1 MEDIFSKRKTLRT
14 IKADTSDYFIPLFHT
29 LAVFLSTKETIIT
42 KRFLEHIMK
51 NLIAL
56 TLLLGGSTLLCA
68 QKPAKTPATYK
79 PVKSEMYRK
88 GWIDFN
94 KNGVKDVYEDPSAPL
109 EARIENLLQQM
120 TLDEKTCQM
129 VTLYGYKRVLKD
141 DLPTP
146 EWKEL
151 LWKDGIGAIDEHL
164 NGFQQWGLPPSDN
177 AYVWPASRH
186 AWALNEVQRF
196 FVEDTRLGIPVDFT
210 NEGIR
215 GVESYRAT
223 NFPTQLGLGHTW
235 NRELIRQVGLITGR
249 EARMLGYTNVYAPI
263 LDVGRDQ
270 RWGRYE
276 EVYGESPYLVAE
288 LGIEMVRGLQHNHQV
303 AATGKHFAA
312 YSNNK
317 GAREGMARVDPQ
329 MSPREVENIHIY
341 PFKRVIRE
349 AGMLGVMSSY
359 NDYDGIPVQGSYYW
373 LTTRLRGEMGF
384 RGYVVSDSDAVEYL
398 YTKHGTAKDMKEA
411 VRQSVEAGLNVRCTF
426 RSPDPFVL
434 PLRELVK
441 EGGLSEEVIND
452 RVRDILRVKFL
463 IGLFDAPYQTDLAGA
478 DREVEK
484 EENEAIAL
492 QASHESVVLLKNA
505 DELLPLDINSTKKIA
520 VCGPN
525 ANEEGYALIH
535 YGPLAVEVTTVLEGI
550 QEKTKSKAEV
560 LYTKGCDLVDAHWP
574 ESEIIDYPLTDD
586 EQAEI
591 DKAVE
596 NARQADVAVVVLGGG
611 QRTCGENKSRT
622 SLDLPGRQLQLLQAI
637 QATGKPVV
645 LILINGRPLSINWAD
660 KFVPAILEAWYP
672 GSKGGTAL
680 ADILFGDYNP
690 GGKLTVTFPKTVGQ
704 IPFNFPCKPSS
715 QIDGGKNPGP
725 TGNMSRI
732 NGALYP
738 FGYGLSY
745 TTFEYS
751 DLDITPRVITPN
763 ESATVRLKVTNTG
776 KRAGD
781 EVVQLY
787 IRDVLSSITTY
798 EKNLAGF
805 QRIHLEPGEAQELSF
820 TIDRKHLELL
830 DADMKWVVEPGDFVL
845 MAGASSEDIRLNG
858 TLTVEDYQTRAKAI
872 EAQKPAKRVSAS
884 TNPEDAENVLDEK
897 INTAWQGN
905 KGDYITFALKNGT
918 QVDKVTIAFTR
929 DNNLPAT
936 FEIQLSG
943 GGGQFLTVYS
953 GTVSEYG
960 KLISYPFKGT
970 TASDLR
976 IVLNDDR
983 VSIAEVKF

>member
-1 MEDIFSKRKTLRT
+1 
-14 IKADTSDYFIPLFHT
+14 
-29 LAVFLSTKETIIT
+29 
-42 KRFLEHIMK
+42 MK

-426 RSPDPFVL
+426 RSPDSFVL

-525 ANEEGYALIH
+525 ANEEGYALTH

-751 DLDITPRVITPN
+751 DLDIAPRVITPN

-905 KGDYITFALKNGT
+905 KGDYITFALKNGAK
-918 QVDKVTIAFTR
+918 VDKVAIAFTR

>member
-1 MEDIFSKRKTLRT
+1 
-14 IKADTSDYFIPLFHT
+14 
-29 LAVFLSTKETIIT
+29 
-42 KRFLEHIMK
+42 MK
-51 NLIAL
+51 KLIVA
-56 TLLLGGSTLLCA
+56 TLLLGSGTLLSA
-68 QKPAKTPATYK
+68 QKTAKIPAYYK
-79 PVKSEMYRK
+79 PAKSEMYHK

-94 KNGVKDVYEDPSAPL
+94 KNGIKDIYEDPAATL
-109 EARIENLLQQM
+109 DARIENLLQQM
-120 TLDEKTCQM
+120 TLEEKTCQM

-141 DLPTP
+141 ALPTP
-146 EWKEL
+146 EWKQM

-164 NGFQQWGLPPSDN
+164 NGFQQWGLSPSDN
-177 AYVWPASRH
+177 ENVWPASRH
-186 AWALNEVQRF
+186 AWALNEIQRF
-196 FVEDTRLGIPVDFT
+196 FVEDPRLGIPVDFT

-215 GVESYRAT
+215 GVESYKAT

-288 LGIEMVRGLQHNHQV
+288 LGTEMVRGLQHNHQV
-303 AATGKHFAA
+303 AATAKHFAA

-329 MSPREVENIHIY
+329 MPPREVENIHIY

-349 AGMLGVMSSY
+349 AGLLGVMSSY
-359 NDYDGIPVQGSYYW
+359 NDYDGIPIQGSYYW
-373 LTTRLRGEMGF
+373 LTTRLRKEMGF

-398 YTKHGTAKDMKEA
+398 YTKHNTAKDMKEA

-426 RSPDPFVL
+426 RSPDSFVL

-478 DREVEK
+478 DDEVEK
-484 EENEAIAL
+484 EANEAVAL
-492 QASHESVVLLKNA
+492 QASRESIVLLKNT
-505 DELLPLDINSTKKIA
+505 DNTLPLNIDKIKKIA

-525 ANEEGYALIH
+525 ADEEGYALTH

-550 QEKTKSKAEV
+550 REKAQGKAEV

-574 ESEIIDYPLTDD
+574 ESEIMEYPLTPD

-591 DKAVE
+591 DRAAA

-622 SLDLPGRQLQLLQAI
+622 SLELPGHQLKLLQAV
-637 QATGKPVV
+637 QATGKPVI
-645 LILINGRPLSINWAD
+645 LILINGRPLSVNWAD

-672 GSKGGTAL
+672 GSKGGTAV

-704 IPFNFPCKPSS
+704 IPFNFPYKPAS

-725 TGNMSRI
+725 NGNMSRI

-751 DLDITPRVITPN
+751 DLEITPKVITPN
-763 ESATVRLKVTNTG
+763 QKATVRLKVTNTG

-787 IRDVLSSITTY
+787 TRDILSSVTTY

-805 QRIHLEPGEAQELSF
+805 ERIHLKPGESKEIVF
-820 TIDRKHLELL
+820 TLDRKHLELL
-830 DADMKWVVEPGDFVL
+830 NADMKWTVEPGEFAI

-858 TLTVEDYQTRAKAI
+858 ILTVEDYQARLQAL
-872 EAQKPAKRVSAS
+872 ESQNPVSPVTAS
-884 TNPEDAENVLDEK
+884 TDMENAPNVLDK
-897 INTAWQGN
+897 QKNTVWQGN
-905 KGDYITFALKNGT
+905 KGDYITFALKNGSKINE
-918 QVDKVTIAFTR
+918 VAIAFKR
-929 DNNLPAT
+929 DNGLPAE

-953 GTVSEYG
+953 GTVSQYG
-960 KLISYPFKGT
+960 ELISYPFKGT

-976 IVLNDDR
+976 ILLNDDR
-983 VSIAEVKF
+983 VGIAEVVLKE

>member
-1 MEDIFSKRKTLRT
+1 MKLLITL
-14 IKADTSDYFIPLFHT
+14 SL
-29 LAVFLSTKETIIT
+29 LAF
-42 KRFLEHIMK
+42 
-51 NLIAL
+51 
-56 TLLLGGSTLLCA
+56 GGTFVSA
-68 QKPAKTPATYK
+68 QKIPSVYK
-79 PVKSEMYRK
+79 PVKKEIYHK

-94 KNGVKDVYEDPSAPL
+94 KNGVKDIYEDPSAPL
-109 EARIENLLQQM
+109 DSRIEDLLNQM
-120 TLDEKTCQM
+120 TMEEKTCQM

-146 EWKEL
+146 EWKTS

-177 AYVWPASRH
+177 PNVWPASRH

-196 FVEDTRLGIPVDFT
+196 FVEETRLGIPVDFT

-223 NFPTQLGLGHTW
+223 NFPTQLGIGHTW
-235 NRELIRQVGLITGR
+235 NRNLVRRIGEITGY

-288 LGIEMVRGLQHNHQV
+288 LGIEMVKGMQKDYQV
-303 AATGKHFAA
+303 AATAKHFVA

-329 MSPREVENIHIY
+329 MSPREVEMIHVY
-341 PFKRVIRE
+341 PFKRVIQE
-349 AGMLGVMSSY
+349 TGLLGVMSSY

-373 LTTRLRGEMGF
+373 LTERLRGEMGF

-426 RSPDPFVL
+426 RSPESFVE

-441 EGGLSEEVIND
+441 EGGISEETINS

-463 IGLFDAPYQTDLAGA
+463 IGLFDSPYQMQLAEA
-478 DREVEK
+478 DKVVENP
-484 EENEAIAL
+484 EHEAVAL
-492 QASHESVVLLKNA
+492 QASRESIVLLKN
-505 DELLPLDINSTKKIA
+505 DNKTLPLDIDKVKTIS

-525 ANEEGYALIH
+525 ADEEGYALTH
-535 YGPLAVEVTTVLEGI
+535 YGPLAVDVTTVLEGI
-550 QEKTKSKAEV
+550 KEKVAGKAEV
-560 LYTKGCDLVDAHWP
+560 LYTKGCDLVDANWP
-574 ESEIIDYPLTDD
+574 ESEIIDYPLTSD
-586 EQAEI
+586 EKKGI
-591 DKAVE
+591 DIAVE
-596 NARQADVAVVVLGGG
+596 NALKSDVAVVVLGGG

-622 SLDLPGRQLQLLQAI
+622 SLELPGRQLQLLQAV
-637 QATGKPVV
+637 QTTGKPVILV
-645 LILINGRPLSINWAD
+645 LINGRPLSVNWAD

-672 GSKGGTAL
+672 GSKGGIAI
-680 ADILFGDYNP
+680 ADVLFGDYNP

-704 IPFNFPCKPSS
+704 IPFNFPAKPAS
-715 QIDGGKNPGP
+715 QVDGGKNPGP
-725 TGNMSRI
+725 DGNMSRV

-751 DLDITPRVITPN
+751 DIQLSPKVITPN
-763 ESATVRLKVTNTG
+763 ETATVTLKVTNTG
-776 KRAGD
+776 DMAGD

-787 IRDVLSSITTY
+787 TRDVLSSVTTY
-798 EKNLAGF
+798 EKNLVGF
-805 QRIHLEPGEAQELSF
+805 ERVHLQPGETKEVKF
-820 TIDRKHLELL
+820 NIDRKHLELL
-830 DADMKWVVEPGDFVL
+830 DADMKWVVEPGEFVV
-845 MAGASSEDIRLNG
+845 MAGSSSEDIRQTTVLN
-858 TLTVEDYQTRAKAI
+858 VEDYHTRNARL
-872 EAQKPAKRVSAS
+872 EAEKPEKPVSAS
-884 TNPEDAENVLDEK
+884 TNPEDVMKVLDSD
-897 INTAWQGN
+897 NTTYWQGN
-905 KGDYITFALKNGT
+905 KGDYLTFALKGNPK
-918 QVDKVTIAFTR
+918 VDEVSITFVR
-929 DNNLPAT
+929 ENNLPST

-943 GGGQFLTVYS
+943 GGGQFLTVYN
-953 GTVSEYG
+953 GTVTEYG
-960 KLISYPFKGT
+960 KPITYTFKGT

-976 IVLNDDR
+976 ILLNDDR
-983 VSIAEVKF
+983 VGVAEVNIVKE

>member
-1 MEDIFSKRKTLRT
+1 
-14 IKADTSDYFIPLFHT
+14 
-29 LAVFLSTKETIIT
+29 
-42 KRFLEHIMK
+42 MK
-51 NLIAL
+51 KLIVA
-56 TLLLGGSTLLCA
+56 TLLLGSGTLLSA
-68 QKPAKTPATYK
+68 QKTTKVPAHYK

-94 KNGVKDVYEDPSAPL
+94 KNGVKDIYEDPAATL
-109 EARIENLLQQM
+109 DDRIENLLQQM
-120 TLDEKTCQM
+120 TLEEKTCQM

-146 EWKEL
+146 EWKQM

-177 AYVWPASRH
+177 ENVWPASRH

-215 GVESYRAT
+215 GVESYKAT

-303 AATGKHFAA
+303 AATAKHFAA

-317 GAREGMARVDPQ
+317 GAREGMSRVDPQ

-349 AGMLGVMSSY
+349 AGLLGIMSSY

-373 LTTRLRGEMGF
+373 LTTRLRQEMGF

-398 YTKHGTAKDMKEA
+398 YTKHNTAKDMKEA
-411 VRQSVEAGLNVRCTF
+411 VRQSVEAGLNIRCTF
-426 RSPDPFVL
+426 RSPDSFVL

-463 IGLFDAPYQTDLAGA
+463 IGLFDSPYQTDLTGA
-478 DREVEK
+478 DNEVEK
-484 EENEAIAL
+484 AANEAVAL
-492 QASHESVVLLKNA
+492 QASRESVVLLKNA
-505 DELLPLDINSTKKIA
+505 DNTLPLNIDKIKKIA

-525 ANEEGYALIH
+525 ADEEGYALTH

-550 QEKTKSKAEV
+550 REKAQGKAEV

-574 ESEIIDYPLTDD
+574 ESEIIEYPLTPD

-591 DKAVE
+591 DRAAA

-622 SLDLPGRQLQLLQAI
+622 SLDLPGRQLKLLQAI

-645 LILINGRPLSINWAD
+645 LVLINGRPLSVNWAD

-672 GSKGGTAL
+672 GSKGGTAV

-704 IPFNFPCKPSS
+704 IPFNFPCKPAS
-715 QIDGGKNPGP
+715 QIDGGKNPGAD
-725 TGNMSRI
+725 GNMSRI

-751 DLDITPRVITPN
+751 DLEISPKVITPDQK
-763 ESATVRLKVTNTG
+763 ATVRLKVTNTG

-787 IRDVLSSITTY
+787 TRDILSSITTY

-805 QRIHLEPGEAQELSF
+805 ERIRLKPGETKELTF
-820 TIDRKHLELL
+820 TLDRKHLELL
-830 DADMKWVVEPGDFVL
+830 NADMKWIVEPGEFAI

-858 TLTVEDYQTRAKAI
+858 ILTVEDYRSRLHAL
-872 EAQKPAKRVSAS
+872 ESQKPVSPVTAS
-884 TNPEDAENVLDEK
+884 TDMENAPNVLDGK
-897 INTAWQGN
+897 ISTVWQGN
-905 KGDYITFALKNGT
+905 KGDYITFALKNGAK
-918 QVDKVTIAFTR
+918 VDEVSIAFKR
-929 DNNLPAT
+929 DNKLPAE

-953 GTVSEYG
+953 GTVSQYEQ
-960 KLISYPFKGT
+960 LIPYSFKGT

-983 VSIAEVKF
+983 IGIAEVVLKE

>member
-1 MEDIFSKRKTLRT
+1 
-14 IKADTSDYFIPLFHT
+14 
-29 LAVFLSTKETIIT
+29 
-42 KRFLEHIMK
+42 MK
-51 NLIAL
+51 KLIVA
-56 TLLLGGSTLLCA
+56 TLLLSSGTLLSA
-68 QKPAKTPATYK
+68 QKTAKIPAYYK
-79 PVKSEMYRK
+79 PAKSEMYHK

-94 KNGVKDVYEDPSAPL
+94 KNGIKDIYEDPAATL
-109 EARIENLLQQM
+109 DARIENLLQQM
-120 TLDEKTCQM
+120 TLEEKTCQM

-141 DLPTP
+141 ALPTP
-146 EWKEL
+146 EWKQM

-177 AYVWPASRH
+177 ENVWPASRH
-186 AWALNEVQRF
+186 AWALNEIQRF

-215 GVESYRAT
+215 GVESYKAT

-303 AATGKHFAA
+303 AATAKHFAA

-329 MSPREVENIHIY
+329 MPPREVENIHIY

-349 AGMLGVMSSY
+349 AGLLGVMSSY
-359 NDYDGIPVQGSYYW
+359 NDYDGIPIQGSYYW
-373 LTTRLRGEMGF
+373 LTTRLRKEMGF

-398 YTKHGTAKDMKEA
+398 YTKHNTAKDMKEA

-426 RSPDPFVL
+426 RSPDSFVL

-478 DREVEK
+478 DDEVEK
-484 EENEAIAL
+484 EANEAVAL
-492 QASHESVVLLKNA
+492 QASRESIVLLKNT
-505 DELLPLDINSTKKIA
+505 DNTLPLNIDKIKKIA

-525 ANEEGYALIH
+525 ADEEGYALTH

-550 QEKTKSKAEV
+550 REKAQGKAEV
-560 LYTKGCDLVDAHWP
+560 LYTKGCNLVDAHWP
-574 ESEIIDYPLTDD
+574 ESEIMEYPLTPD

-591 DKAVE
+591 DRAVA

-622 SLDLPGRQLQLLQAI
+622 SLELPGHQLKLLQAV
-637 QATGKPVV
+637 QATGKPVI
-645 LILINGRPLSINWAD
+645 LILINGRPLSVNWAD

-672 GSKGGTAL
+672 GSKGGTAV

-704 IPFNFPCKPSS
+704 IPFNFPYKPAS

-725 TGNMSRI
+725 DGNMSRI

-751 DLDITPRVITPN
+751 DLEITPKVITPN
-763 ESATVRLKVTNTG
+763 QKATVRLKVTNTG

-787 IRDVLSSITTY
+787 TRDILSSVTTY

-805 QRIHLEPGEAQELSF
+805 ERIHLKPGESKEIVF
-820 TIDRKHLELL
+820 TLDRKHLELL
-830 DADMKWVVEPGDFVL
+830 NADMKWTVEPGEFAI

-858 TLTVEDYQTRAKAI
+858 ILTVEDYQARLQAL
-872 EAQKPAKRVSAS
+872 ESQNPVSPVTAS
-884 TNPEDAENVLDEK
+884 TDMENAPNVLDK
-897 INTAWQGN
+897 QKNTVWQGN
-905 KGDYITFALKNGT
+905 KGDYITFALKNGSKINE
-918 QVDKVTIAFTR
+918 VAIAFKR
-929 DNNLPAT
+929 DNGLPAE

-953 GTVSEYG
+953 GTVSQYG
-960 KLISYPFKGT
+960 ELISYPFKGT

-976 IVLNDDR
+976 ILLNDDR
-983 VSIAEVKF
+983 VGIAEVVLKE

>member
-1 MEDIFSKRKTLRT
+1 
-14 IKADTSDYFIPLFHT
+14 
-29 LAVFLSTKETIIT
+29 
-42 KRFLEHIMK
+42 MK

-426 RSPDPFVL
+426 RSPDSFVL

-525 ANEEGYALIH
+525 ANEEGYALTH

-872 EAQKPAKRVSAS
+872 EVQKPTKRVNAS

-897 INTAWQGN
+897 INTVWQGN
-905 KGDYITFALKNGT
+905 KGDYITFALKNGAK
-918 QVDKVTIAFTR
+918 VDKVAIAFTR

>member
-1 MEDIFSKRKTLRT
+1 MNKL
-14 IKADTSDYFIPLFHT
+14 FI
-29 LAVFLSTKETIIT
+29 A
-42 KRFLEHIMK
+42 
-51 NLIAL
+51 
-56 TLLLGGSTLLCA
+56 TLLLSGSTFLSG
-68 QKPAKTPATYK
+68 QTVPRIPETYK
-79 PVKSEMYRK
+79 PSKSEMYHK

-94 KNGVKDVYEDPSAPL
+94 KNGVKDVYEDPSAPV
-109 EARIENLLQQM
+109 EARIENLLGQM
-120 TLDEKTCQM
+120 TLEEKTCQM

-141 DLPTP
+141 DLPTA
-146 EWKEL
+146 EWKQS

-177 AYVWPASRH
+177 PYVWPASRH

-196 FVEDTRLGIPVDFT
+196 FVEETRLGIPTDFT

-215 GVESYRAT
+215 GIESFRAT

-235 NRELIRQVGLITGR
+235 NRKLIHQVGLITGR

-303 AATGKHFAA
+303 TSTGKHFVA

-329 MSPREVENIHIY
+329 MSPREVENVHVY
-341 PFKRVIRE
+341 PFRRVIQE
-349 AGMLGVMSSY
+349 AGMLGIMSSY
-359 NDYDGIPVQGSYYW
+359 NDYDGFPIQGSYYW

-426 RSPDPFVL
+426 RSPESFVY
-434 PLRELVK
+434 PLRKLVK
-441 EGGLSEEVIND
+441 EGGLSEELIND

-463 IGLFDAPYQTDLAGA
+463 VGLFDSPYQTDLAGA
-478 DREVEK
+478 DKEVEK
-484 EENEAIAL
+484 AENEAVAL
-492 QASHESVVLLKNA
+492 QASRESIVLLKNES
-505 DELLPLDINSTKKIA
+505 ELLPLDINQVKRIA

-525 ANEEGYALIH
+525 ADEEGYALTH
-535 YGPLAVEVTTVLEGI
+535 YGPLAVDVTTVLEGI
-550 QEKTKSKAEV
+550 QAKVKGRAEV
-560 LYTKGCDLVDAHWP
+560 VYTKGCELVDAHWP
-574 ESEIIDYPLTDD
+574 ESELIDYPLTAE

-591 DKAVE
+591 DRAVE
-596 NARQADVAVVVLGGG
+596 NARQSDVAVVVLGGG
-611 QRTCGENKSRT
+611 QRTCGENKSRS
-622 SLDLPGRQLQLLQAI
+622 SLDLPGRQLQLLQAV

-660 KFVPAILEAWYP
+660 EFVPAILEAWYP

-690 GGKLTVTFPKTVGQ
+690 GGKLTVTFPKSVGQ

-715 QIDGGKNPGP
+715 QVDGGQNMGLD
-725 TGNMSRI
+725 GNMTRV

-751 DLDITPRVITPN
+751 DLEISPKVITPN
-763 ESATVRLKVTNTG
+763 ERVQVSLKVTNTG

-787 IRDVLSSITTY
+787 TRDVISSVTTY

-805 QRIHLEPGEAQELSF
+805 ERIHLRPGETQTVTF
-820 TIDRKHLELL
+820 TLDRKHFELL
-830 DADMKWVVEPGDFVL
+830 NADMKWVVEPGEFSI
-845 MAGASSEDIRLNG
+845 MAGASSEDIRLSG
-858 TLTVEDYQTRAKAI
+858 MLQVEEYATRLQAI
-872 EAQKPAKRVSAS
+872 EAQKTQSPVTAS
-884 TNPEDAENVLDEK
+884 TNPESTSLVLDGK
-897 INTAWQGN
+897 ADTSWQGN
-905 KGDYITFALKNGT
+905 KGDYITLSLDNSPHVEK
-918 QVDKVTIAFTR
+918 VDITFTR
-929 DNNLPAT
+929 ENNLPAE

-960 KLISYPFKGT
+960 KAITYKFKGS

-976 IVLNDDR
+976 IVLKDDR
-983 VSIAEVKF
+983 VGVAEIKL

>member
-1 MEDIFSKRKTLRT
+1 MKLLITL
-14 IKADTSDYFIPLFHT
+14 SL
-29 LAVFLSTKETIIT
+29 LAF
-42 KRFLEHIMK
+42 
-51 NLIAL
+51 
-56 TLLLGGSTLLCA
+56 GGTFVSA
-68 QKPAKTPATYK
+68 QKIPSVYK
-79 PVKSEMYRK
+79 PVKKEIYHK

-109 EARIENLLQQM
+109 DSRIEDLLNQM
-120 TLDEKTCQM
+120 TMEEKTCQM

-146 EWKEL
+146 EWKTS

-177 AYVWPASRH
+177 PNVWPASRH

-196 FVEDTRLGIPVDFT
+196 FVEETRLGIPVDFT

-223 NFPTQLGLGHTW
+223 NFPTQLGIGHTW
-235 NRELIRQVGLITGR
+235 NRNLVRRIGEITGY

-288 LGIEMVRGLQHNHQV
+288 LGIEMVKGMQKDYQV
-303 AATGKHFAA
+303 AATAKHFVA

-329 MSPREVENIHIY
+329 MSPREVEMVHVY
-341 PFKRVIRE
+341 PFKRVIQE
-349 AGMLGVMSSY
+349 TGLLGVMSSY

-373 LTTRLRGEMGF
+373 LTERLRGEMGF

-426 RSPDPFVL
+426 RSPESFVE

-441 EGGLSEEVIND
+441 EGGISEETINN

-463 IGLFDAPYQTDLAGA
+463 IGLFDSPYQMQLAEA
-478 DREVEK
+478 DKVVENP
-484 EENEAIAL
+484 EHEAVAL
-492 QASHESVVLLKNA
+492 QASRESIVLLKN
-505 DELLPLDINSTKKIA
+505 DNKILPLDINKVKTIS

-525 ANEEGYALIH
+525 ADEEGYALTH
-535 YGPLAVEVTTVLEGI
+535 YGPLAVDVTTVLEGI
-550 QEKTKSKAEV
+550 KEKVAGKAEV
-560 LYTKGCDLVDAHWP
+560 LYTKGCDLVDANWP
-574 ESEIIDYPLTDD
+574 ESEIIDYPLTSD
-586 EQAEI
+586 EKKEI
-591 DKAVE
+591 DIAVE
-596 NARQADVAVVVLGGG
+596 NALKSDVAVVVLGGG

-622 SLDLPGRQLQLLQAI
+622 SLELPGRQLQLLQAV
-637 QATGKPVV
+637 QATGKPVILV
-645 LILINGRPLSINWAD
+645 LINGRPLSVNWAD

-672 GSKGGTAL
+672 GSKGGIAI
-680 ADILFGDYNP
+680 ADVLFGDYNP

-704 IPFNFPCKPSS
+704 IPFNFPAKPAS
-715 QIDGGKNPGP
+715 QVDGGKNPGP
-725 TGNMSRI
+725 DGNMSRV

-751 DLDITPRVITPN
+751 DIQLSPKVITPN
-763 ESATVRLKVTNTG
+763 ETATVTLKVTNTG
-776 KRAGD
+776 DMAGD

-787 IRDVLSSITTY
+787 TRDVLSSVTTY

-805 QRIHLEPGEAQELSF
+805 ERVHLQPGETKEVKF

-830 DADMKWVVEPGDFVL
+830 DADMKWVVEPGEFVV
-845 MAGASSEDIRLNG
+845 MAGASSEDIRQTAVLN
-858 TLTVEDYQTRAKAI
+858 VEDYHTRNARL
-872 EAQKPAKRVSAS
+872 EAEKPEKPVSAS
-884 TNPEDAENVLDEK
+884 TNQEDVMKVLDGD
-897 INTAWQGN
+897 NTTYWQGN
-905 KGDYITFALKNGT
+905 KGDYLTFALKGNPK
-918 QVDKVTIAFTR
+918 VDEVSITFVR
-929 DNNLPAT
+929 ENNLPST

-953 GTVSEYG
+953 GTVTEYG
-960 KLISYPFKGT
+960 KPITYTFKGT

-976 IVLNDDR
+976 ILLSDDR
-983 VSIAEVKF
+983 VGVAEVNIVRE

>member
-1 MEDIFSKRKTLRT
+1 
-14 IKADTSDYFIPLFHT
+14 
-29 LAVFLSTKETIIT
+29 
-42 KRFLEHIMK
+42 MK
-51 NLIAL
+51 KLIVA
-56 TLLLGGSTLLCA
+56 TLLLGSGTLLSA
-68 QKPAKTPATYK
+68 QKTAKIPAHYK
-79 PVKSEMYRK
+79 PAKSEMYHK
-88 GWIDFN
+88 GWIDIN
-94 KNGVKDVYEDPSAPL
+94 KNGIKDIYEDPAATL
-109 EARIENLLQQM
+109 DARIENLLQQM
-120 TLDEKTCQM
+120 TLEEKTCQM

-141 DLPTP
+141 ALPTP
-146 EWKEL
+146 EWKQM

-177 AYVWPASRH
+177 ENVWPASRH
-186 AWALNEVQRF
+186 AWALNEIQRF

-215 GVESYRAT
+215 GVESYKAT

-303 AATGKHFAA
+303 AATAKHFAA

-329 MSPREVENIHIY
+329 MPPREVENIHIY

-349 AGMLGVMSSY
+349 AGLLGVMSSY
-359 NDYDGIPVQGSYYW
+359 NDYDGIPIQGSYYW
-373 LTTRLRGEMGF
+373 LTTRLRKEMGF

-398 YTKHGTAKDMKEA
+398 YTKHNTAKDMKEA

-426 RSPDPFVL
+426 RSPDSFVL

-478 DREVEK
+478 DDEVEK
-484 EENEAIAL
+484 EANEAVAL
-492 QASHESVVLLKNA
+492 QASRESIVLLKNT
-505 DELLPLDINSTKKIA
+505 DNTLPLNIDKIKKIA

-525 ANEEGYALIH
+525 ADEEGYALTH

-550 QEKTKSKAEV
+550 REKAQGKAEV
-560 LYTKGCDLVDAHWP
+560 LYIKGCDLVDAHWP
-574 ESEIIDYPLTDD
+574 ESEIMEYPLTPD

-591 DKAVE
+591 DRAAA

-622 SLDLPGRQLQLLQAI
+622 SLELPGHQLKLLQAV
-637 QATGKPVV
+637 QATGKPVI
-645 LILINGRPLSINWAD
+645 LILINGRPLSVNWAD

-672 GSKGGTAL
+672 GSKGGTAV

-704 IPFNFPCKPSS
+704 IPFNFPYKPAS

-725 TGNMSRI
+725 DGNMSRI

-751 DLDITPRVITPN
+751 DLEITPKVITPN
-763 ESATVRLKVTNTG
+763 QKATVRLKVTNTG

-787 IRDVLSSITTY
+787 TRDILSSVTTY

-805 QRIHLEPGEAQELSF
+805 ERIHLKPGESKEIVF
-820 TIDRKHLELL
+820 TLDRKHLELL
-830 DADMKWVVEPGDFVL
+830 NADMKWTVEPGEFAIMV
-845 MAGASSEDIRLNG
+845 GASSEDIRLNG
-858 TLTVEDYQTRAKAI
+858 ILTVEDYQARLQAL
-872 EAQKPAKRVSAS
+872 ESQNPVSPVTAS
-884 TNPEDAENVLDEK
+884 TDMENAPNVLDK
-897 INTAWQGN
+897 QKNTVWQGN
-905 KGDYITFALKNGT
+905 KGDYITFALKNGSKINE
-918 QVDKVTIAFTR
+918 VAIAFKR
-929 DNNLPAT
+929 DNGLPAE

-953 GTVSEYG
+953 GTVSQYG
-960 KLISYPFKGT
+960 ELISYPFKGT

-976 IVLNDDR
+976 ILLNDDR
-983 VSIAEVKF
+983 VGIAEVVLKE

>member
-249 EARMLGYTNVYAPI
+249 EARMLGYTNIYAPI

-329 MSPREVENIHIY
+329 MSPREVENIHIS

-426 RSPDPFVL
+426 RSPDSFVL

-525 ANEEGYALIH
+525 ANEEGYALTH

-905 KGDYITFALKNGT
+905 KGDYITFALKNGAK
-918 QVDKVTIAFTR
+918 VDKVAIAFTR

>member
-1 MEDIFSKRKTLRT
+1 
-14 IKADTSDYFIPLFHT
+14 
-29 LAVFLSTKETIIT
+29 
-42 KRFLEHIMK
+42 MK

-426 RSPDPFVL
+426 RSPDSFVL

-525 ANEEGYALIH
+525 ANEEGYALTH

-820 TIDRKHLELL
+820 TIDHKHLELL
-830 DADMKWVVEPGDFVL
+830 DTDMKWVVEPGDFVL

-905 KGDYITFALKNGT
+905 KGDYITFALKNGAK
-918 QVDKVTIAFTR
+918 VDKVAIAFTR

>member
-1 MEDIFSKRKTLRT
+1 
-14 IKADTSDYFIPLFHT
+14 
-29 LAVFLSTKETIIT
+29 
-42 KRFLEHIMK
+42 MK
-51 NLIAL
+51 KLIVA
-56 TLLLGGSTLLCA
+56 TLLLGSGTLLSA
-68 QKPAKTPATYK
+68 QKTAKIPAYYK
-79 PVKSEMYRK
+79 PAKSEMYHK

-94 KNGVKDVYEDPSAPL
+94 KNGIKDIYEDPAATL
-109 EARIENLLQQM
+109 DARIENLLQQM
-120 TLDEKTCQM
+120 TLEEKTCQM

-141 DLPTP
+141 ALPTP
-146 EWKEL
+146 EWKQM

-177 AYVWPASRH
+177 ENVWPASRH
-186 AWALNEVQRF
+186 AWALNEIQRF

-215 GVESYRAT
+215 GVESYKAT

-303 AATGKHFAA
+303 AATAKHFAA

-329 MSPREVENIHIY
+329 MPPREVENIHIY

-349 AGMLGVMSSY
+349 AGLLGVMSSY
-359 NDYDGIPVQGSYYW
+359 NDYDGIPIQGSYYW
-373 LTTRLRGEMGF
+373 LTTRLRKEMGF

-398 YTKHGTAKDMKEA
+398 YTKHNTAKDMKEA

-426 RSPDPFVL
+426 RSPDSFVL

-478 DREVEK
+478 DDEV
-484 EENEAIAL
+484 ENEANEAVAL
-492 QASHESVVLLKNA
+492 QASRESIVLLKNT
-505 DELLPLDINSTKKIA
+505 DNTLPLNIDKIKKIA

-525 ANEEGYALIH
+525 ADEEGYALTH

-550 QEKTKSKAEV
+550 REKAQGKAEV

-574 ESEIIDYPLTDD
+574 ESEIMEYPLTPD

-591 DKAVE
+591 DRAAA

-622 SLDLPGRQLQLLQAI
+622 SLELPGHQLKLLQAV
-637 QATGKPVV
+637 QATGKPVI
-645 LILINGRPLSINWAD
+645 LILINGRPLSVNWAD

-672 GSKGGTAL
+672 GSKGGTAV

-704 IPFNFPCKPSS
+704 IPFNFPYKPAS

-725 TGNMSRI
+725 DGNMSRI

-751 DLDITPRVITPN
+751 DLEITPKVITPN
-763 ESATVRLKVTNTG
+763 QKATVRLKVTNTG

-787 IRDVLSSITTY
+787 TRDILSSVTTY

-805 QRIHLEPGEAQELSF
+805 ERIHLKPGESKEIVF
-820 TIDRKHLELL
+820 TLDRKHLELL
-830 DADMKWVVEPGDFVL
+830 NADMKWTVEPGEFAI

-858 TLTVEDYQTRAKAI
+858 ILTVEDYQARLQALESQNPISPVT
-872 EAQKPAKRVSAS
+872 AS
-884 TNPEDAENVLDEK
+884 TDMENAPNVLDK
-897 INTAWQGN
+897 QKNTVWQGN
-905 KGDYITFALKNGT
+905 KGDYITFALKNGSKINE
-918 QVDKVTIAFTR
+918 VAIAFKR
-929 DNNLPAT
+929 DNGLPAE

-953 GTVSEYG
+953 GTVSQYG
-960 KLISYPFKGT
+960 ELISYPFKGT

-976 IVLNDDR
+976 ILLNDDR
-983 VSIAEVKF
+983 VGIAEVVLKE

>member
-1 MEDIFSKRKTLRT
+1 
-14 IKADTSDYFIPLFHT
+14 
-29 LAVFLSTKETIIT
+29 
-42 KRFLEHIMK
+42 MK
-51 NLIAL
+51 Q
-56 TLLLGGSTLLCA
+56 LLLTGLFLGSCAILPA
-68 QKPAKTPATYK
+68 QKTTKIPTVYK
-79 PVKSEMYRK
+79 PVRTEMYKK

-94 KNGVKDVYEDPSAPL
+94 KNGVKDIYEDPTAPID
-109 EARIENLLQQM
+109 ARIEDLLSRM
-120 TLDEKTCQM
+120 TLEEKTCQM

-146 EWKEL
+146 EWKSL

-177 AYVWPASRH
+177 EYVWPASKH

-196 FVEDTRLGIPVDFT
+196 FVEETRLGIPTDFT

-215 GVESYRAT
+215 GVESYKAT

-235 NRELIRQVGLITGR
+235 NRQLIHQVGMITGR

-288 LGIEMVRGLQHNHQV
+288 LGIKMVKGMQHNHQV
-303 AATGKHFAA
+303 AATGKHFIA

-329 MSPREVENIHIY
+329 MSPREVEMLHAY

-349 AGMLGVMSSY
+349 AGLLGVMSSY
-359 NDYDGIPVQGSYYW
+359 NDYDGFPIQSSYYW

-426 RSPDPFVL
+426 RSPDSYVL

-463 IGLFDAPYQTDLAGA
+463 VGLFDNPYQTDLKGA
-478 DREVEK
+478 DEEVEK
-484 EENEAIAL
+484 KENEEVAL
-492 QASHESVVLLKNA
+492 QASRESIVLLKN
-505 DELLPLDINSTKKIA
+505 DKNVLPLDASSIRKIA

-525 ANEEGYALIH
+525 ADERSYALTH
-535 YGPLAVEVTTVLEGI
+535 YGPLAVEVTSVLKGI
-550 QEKTKSKAEV
+550 QEKMKGKADV
-560 LYTKGCDLVDAHWP
+560 LYTKGCDLVDANWP
-574 ESEIIDYPLTDD
+574 ESELIDYPLTDE
-586 EQAEI
+586 EQKEI
-591 DKAVE
+591 DKAVSQ
-596 NARQADVAVVVLGGG
+596 AKQADVTVVVLGGG
-611 QRTCGENKSRT
+611 QRTCGENKSRS
-622 SLDLPGRQLQLLQAI
+622 SLDLPGRQLDLLKAVV
-637 QATGKPVV
+637 ATGKPVV
-645 LILINGRPLSINWAD
+645 LVLINGRPLSINWAD

-672 GSKGGTAL
+672 GSKGGIAV

-715 QIDGGKNPGP
+715 QIDGGKNPGAD
-725 TGNMSRI
+725 GNMSRA

-751 DLDITPRVITPN
+751 DLKISPAIITPN
-763 ESATVRLKVTNTG
+763 QKTYVSCKVTNTG

-787 IRDVLSSITTY
+787 VRDVLSSVTTY
-798 EKNLAGF
+798 EKNLTGF
-805 QRIHLEPGEAQELSF
+805 ERVHLKPGETKEITF
-820 TIDRKHLELL
+820 PVDRKALELL
-830 DADMKWVVEPGDFVL
+830 NADMHWVVEPGDFTL
-845 MAGASSEDIRLNG
+845 MVGASSTDIRLNG
-858 TLTVEDYQTRAKAI
+858 TLTVVERGQT
-872 EAQKPAKRVSAS
+872 PAADTSKDSSPVSAS
-884 TNPEDAENVLDEK
+884 TNAE
-897 INTAWQGN
+897 TADKVIDNNLTTSWEGN
-905 KGDYITFALKNGT
+905 KGDYITFALQNGAKIDG
-918 QVDKVTIAFTR
+918 VSIAFSRENGLET
-929 DNNLPAT
+929 D

-953 GTVSEYG
+953 GTVKEYN
-960 KLISYPFKGT
+960 KLLDFRFKGT

-976 IVLNDDR
+976 IVLGSDR
-983 VSIAEVKF
+983 VGIAEVKLPLLKK

>member
-1 MEDIFSKRKTLRT
+1 MRK
-14 IKADTSDYFIPLFHT
+14 
-29 LAVFLSTKETIIT
+29 
-42 KRFLEHIMK
+42 
-51 NLIAL
+51 LIVA
-56 TLLLGGSTLLCA
+56 TLLLSSGTLVSA
-68 QKPAKTPATYK
+68 QKRPETPATYK
-79 PVKSEMYRK
+79 PTKSEMYHK

-94 KNGVKDVYEDPSAPL
+94 KNGVKDVYEDPAAPL
-109 EARIENLLQQM
+109 DARIENLLQQM

-146 EWKEL
+146 EWKQM

-177 AYVWPASRH
+177 ENVWPASRH

-288 LGIEMVRGLQHNHQV
+288 LGITMVRGLQHNHQV

-341 PFKRVIRE
+341 PFRRVIRE
-349 AGMLGVMSSY
+349 AGLLGVMSSY
-359 NDYDGIPVQGSYYW
+359 NDYDGIPIQGSYYW

-426 RSPDPFVL
+426 RSPDSFVL

-441 EGGLSEEVIND
+441 EGGLSEEVIDD

-463 IGLFDAPYQTDLAGA
+463 VGLFDTPYQTDLAGA

-484 EENEAIAL
+484 EENETIAL
-492 QASHESVVLLKNA
+492 QASRESVVLLKNA
-505 DELLPLDINSTKKIA
+505 GGLLPLDINSIRKIA

-525 ANEEGYALIH
+525 ANEEGYALTH
-535 YGPLAVEVTTVLEGI
+535 YGPLAVDVTTVLEGI
-550 QEKTKSKAEV
+550 QEKTKGKAEV
-560 LYTKGCDLVDAHWP
+560 LYAKGCDLVDAHWP
-574 ESEIIDYPLTDD
+574 ESEIIDYPLTEE
-586 EQAEI
+586 EQSEI

-611 QRTCGENKSRT
+611 QRTCGENKSRS

-645 LILINGRPLSINWAD
+645 LILINGRPLSVNWAD
-660 KFVPAILEAWYP
+660 RFVPAILEAWYP

-725 TGNMSRI
+725 DGNMSRI

-745 TTFEYS
+745 TTFKYS
-751 DLDITPRVITPN
+751 DLDISPKVITPN

-787 IRDVLSSITTY
+787 IRDVVSSITTY

-805 QRIHLEPGEAQELSF
+805 ERVHLEPDETKELSF
-820 TIDRKHLELL
+820 TIDRKHLELP
-830 DADMKWVVEPGDFVL
+830 DADMKWIVEPGDFVL

-858 TLTVEDYQTRAKAI
+858 TLTVEDYQTRAKAV

-884 TNPEDAENVLDEK
+884 TNQKDAENVLDGK
-897 INTAWQGN
+897 INTVWQGN
-905 KGDYITFALKNGT
+905 KGDYITFALKNG
-918 QVDKVTIAFTR
+918 VKADKVAIAFTR

-953 GTVSEYG
+953 GTVGEYG

-983 VSIAEVKF
+983 VGVAEVKF

>member
-1 MEDIFSKRKTLRT
+1 
-14 IKADTSDYFIPLFHT
+14 
-29 LAVFLSTKETIIT
+29 
-42 KRFLEHIMK
+42 MK
-51 NLIAL
+51 K
-56 TLLLGGSTLLCA
+56 LLLISLFLGSCATLPA
-68 QKPAKTPATYK
+68 QKTSKIPTVYK
-79 PVKSEMYRK
+79 PVRTEMYKK

-94 KNGVKDVYEDPSAPL
+94 KNGIKDVYEDPSAPID
-109 EARIENLLQQM
+109 ARIEDLLSQM
-120 TLDEKTCQM
+120 TLEEKTCQM

-146 EWKEL
+146 EWKNQ

-177 AYVWPASRH
+177 EYVWPASKH

-196 FVEDTRLGIPVDFT
+196 FIEETRLGIPTDFT

-215 GVESYRAT
+215 GVESYKAT

-235 NRELIRQVGLITGR
+235 NRQLIRQIGLITGR

-288 LGIEMVRGLQHNHQV
+288 LGIEMVKGMQHNHQV
-303 AATGKHFAA
+303 AATGKHFIA

-329 MSPREVENIHIY
+329 MSPREVEMIHVY

-349 AGMLGVMSSY
+349 AGLLGVMSSY
-359 NDYDGIPVQGSYYW
+359 NDYDGFPIQSSYYW
-373 LTTRLRGEMGF
+373 LTTRLRGDMGF

-411 VRQSVEAGLNVRCTF
+411 VRQSVEAGLNIRCTF
-426 RSPDPFVL
+426 RSPDSYVL

-441 EGGLSEEVIND
+441 EGGLSEEIIND

-463 IGLFDAPYQTDLAGA
+463 VGLFDHPYQTDLKGA
-478 DREVEK
+478 DEEVEK
-484 EENEAIAL
+484 ASNEEIAL
-492 QASHESVVLLKNA
+492 QASRESIVLLKN
-505 DELLPLDINSTKKIA
+505 DKNVLPLNASTIKKIA

-525 ANEEGYALIH
+525 ADEHSYALTH
-535 YGPLAVEVTTVLEGI
+535 YGPLAVEVTSVLKGI
-550 QEKTKSKAEV
+550 QEKLGGKAEV
-560 LYTKGCDLVDAHWP
+560 LYTKGCELVDANWP
-574 ESEIIDYPLTDD
+574 ESELMEYPLSEN
-586 EQAEI
+586 EQEEI
-591 DKAVE
+591 EKAVSQTK
-596 NARQADVAVVVLGGG
+596 QADVAVVVLGGG
-611 QRTCGENKSRT
+611 QRTCGENKSRS
-622 SLDLPGRQLQLLQAI
+622 SLALPGRQLDLLKAVV
-637 QATGKPVV
+637 ATGKPVV
-645 LILINGRPLSINWAD
+645 LVLINGRPLSINWAD

-672 GSKGGTAL
+672 GSKGGKAV
-680 ADILFGDYNP
+680 ADVLFGDYNP

-715 QIDGGKNPGP
+715 QIDGGKNSGLN
-725 TGNMSRI
+725 GNMSRV

-738 FGYGLSY
+738 FGFGLSY

-751 DLDITPRVITPN
+751 DLKISPAIITPN
-763 ESATVRLKVTNTG
+763 QKTYVTCKVTNTG

-787 IRDVLSSITTY
+787 VRDVLSSVTTY

-805 QRIHLEPGEAQELSF
+805 ERVHLKPGETKEITF
-820 TIDRKHLELL
+820 PIDRKALELL
-830 DADMKWVVEPGDFVL
+830 NADMHWVVEPGEFTL
-845 MAGASSEDIRLNG
+845 MIGASSTDIRLNG
-858 TLTVEDYQTRAKAI
+858 TLTVSGYGDNVISKNTKDDSPI
-872 EAQKPAKRVSAS
+872 SAS
-884 TNPEDAENVLDEK
+884 TNQGTVNHVIDNDLSTFWE
-897 INTAWQGN
+897 GN
-905 KGDYITFALKNGT
+905 KGDYITFALENEAKINSISIT
-918 QVDKVTIAFTR
+918 FNRENKVST
-929 DNNLPAT
+929 D
-936 FEIQLSG
+936 FEIQLSS

-953 GTVSEYG
+953 GTIDTYSRP
-960 KLISYPFKGT
+960 LTFNFKET
-970 TASDLR
+970 IASDLR
-976 IVLNDDR
+976 IVLGSDR
-983 VSIAEVKF
+983 VGIAEVKLPQLRK

>member
-29 LAVFLSTKETIIT
+29 LAVFLSIKKTIIT

-94 KNGVKDVYEDPSAPL
+94 KNGVKDVYEAPSAPL

-426 RSPDPFVL
+426 RLPDSFVL

-478 DREVEK
+478 DHEVEK

-492 QASHESVVLLKNA
+492 QASRESIVLLKNA
-505 DELLPLDINSTKKIA
+505 GELLPLDINSIKKIA

-525 ANEEGYALIH
+525 ANEEGYALTH

-550 QEKTKSKAEV
+550 QEKTKGKAEV

-830 DADMKWVVEPGDFVL
+830 DTDMKWVVEPGDFVL

-905 KGDYITFALKNGT
+905 KGDYITFALKNGAK
-918 QVDKVTIAFTR
+918 VDKVAIAFTR

>member
-1 MEDIFSKRKTLRT
+1 
-14 IKADTSDYFIPLFHT
+14 
-29 LAVFLSTKETIIT
+29 
-42 KRFLEHIMK
+42 MK
-51 NLIAL
+51 KLIVA
-56 TLLLGGSTLLCA
+56 TLLLGSGTLLSA
-68 QKPAKTPATYK
+68 QKTTKVPAHYK

-94 KNGVKDVYEDPSAPL
+94 KNGVKDIYEDPAATL
-109 EARIENLLQQM
+109 DDRIENLLQQM
-120 TLDEKTCQM
+120 TLEEKTCQM

-146 EWKEL
+146 EWKQM

-177 AYVWPASRH
+177 ENVWPASRH

-215 GVESYRAT
+215 GVESYKAT

-303 AATGKHFAA
+303 AATAKHFAA

-317 GAREGMARVDPQ
+317 GAREGMSRVDPQ

-349 AGMLGVMSSY
+349 AGLLGIMSSY
-359 NDYDGIPVQGSYYW
+359 NDYDGIPVQSSYYW
-373 LTTRLRGEMGF
+373 LTTRLRQKMGF

-398 YTKHGTAKDMKEA
+398 YTKHNTAKDMKEA

-426 RSPDPFVL
+426 RSPDSFVL

-463 IGLFDAPYQTDLAGA
+463 IGLFDSPYQTDLAGA
-478 DREVEK
+478 DNEVEK
-484 EENEAIAL
+484 AANDTVAL
-492 QASHESVVLLKNA
+492 QASRESVVLLKNA
-505 DELLPLDINSTKKIA
+505 DNTLPLNIDKIKKIA

-525 ANEEGYALIH
+525 ADEEGYALTH

-550 QEKTKSKAEV
+550 REKAQGKAEV

-574 ESEIIDYPLTDD
+574 ESEIIEYPLTPD

-591 DKAVE
+591 DRAAA

-622 SLDLPGRQLQLLQAI
+622 SLELPGRQLKLLQAV

-645 LILINGRPLSINWAD
+645 LVLINGRPLSVNWAD

-672 GSKGGTAL
+672 GSKGGTAV

-704 IPFNFPCKPSS
+704 IPFNFPCKPAS
-715 QIDGGKNPGP
+715 QIDGGKNPGAD
-725 TGNMSRI
+725 GNMSRI

-751 DLDITPRVITPN
+751 DLEISPKVITPDQK
-763 ESATVRLKVTNTG
+763 ATVRLKVTNTG

-787 IRDVLSSITTY
+787 TRDILSSITTY

-805 QRIHLEPGEAQELSF
+805 ERIRLKPGETKEVTF
-820 TIDRKHLELL
+820 TLDRKHLELL
-830 DADMKWVVEPGDFVL
+830 NADMKWIVEPGEFAI

-858 TLTVEDYQTRAKAI
+858 ILTVEDYRSRLHAL
-872 EAQKPAKRVSAS
+872 ESQKPVSPVTAS
-884 TNPEDAENVLDEK
+884 TDMENAPNVLDGK
-897 INTAWQGN
+897 ISTVWQGN
-905 KGDYITFALKNGT
+905 KGDYITFALKNGAK
-918 QVDKVTIAFTR
+918 VDKVSIAFKR
-929 DNNLPAT
+929 DNKLPAE

-953 GTVSEYG
+953 GTVSQYEQ
-960 KLISYPFKGT
+960 LIPYSFKGT

-983 VSIAEVKF
+983 VGIAEVVLKE

>member
-1 MEDIFSKRKTLRT
+1 
-14 IKADTSDYFIPLFHT
+14 
-29 LAVFLSTKETIIT
+29 
-42 KRFLEHIMK
+42 MK
-51 NLIAL
+51 KLIVA
-56 TLLLGGSTLLCA
+56 TLLLGSGTLLSA
-68 QKPAKTPATYK
+68 QKTAKIPAYYK
-79 PVKSEMYRK
+79 PAKSEMYHK

-94 KNGVKDVYEDPSAPL
+94 KNGIKDIYEDPAATL
-109 EARIENLLQQM
+109 DARIENLLQQM
-120 TLDEKTCQM
+120 TLEEKTCQM

-141 DLPTP
+141 ALPTP
-146 EWKEL
+146 EWKQM

-164 NGFQQWGLPPSDN
+164 NGFQQWGLPPSN
-177 AYVWPASRH
+177 NENVWPASRH
-186 AWALNEVQRF
+186 AWALNEIQRF

-215 GVESYRAT
+215 GVESYKAT

-303 AATGKHFAA
+303 AATAKHFAA

-329 MSPREVENIHIY
+329 MPPREVENIHIY

-349 AGMLGVMSSY
+349 AGLLGVMSSY
-359 NDYDGIPVQGSYYW
+359 NDYDGIPIQGSYYW
-373 LTTRLRGEMGF
+373 LTTRLRKEMGF

-398 YTKHGTAKDMKEA
+398 YTKHNTAKDMKEA

-426 RSPDPFVL
+426 RSPDSFVL

-478 DREVEK
+478 DDEVEK
-484 EENEAIAL
+484 EANEAVAL
-492 QASHESVVLLKNA
+492 QASRESIVLLKNT
-505 DELLPLDINSTKKIA
+505 DNTLPLNIDKIKKIA

-525 ANEEGYALIH
+525 ADEEGYALTH

-550 QEKTKSKAEV
+550 REKAQGKAEV

-574 ESEIIDYPLTDD
+574 ESEIMESPLPPD

-591 DKAVE
+591 DRAAA

-622 SLDLPGRQLQLLQAI
+622 SLELPGHQLKLLQAV
-637 QATGKPVV
+637 QATGKPVI
-645 LILINGRPLSINWAD
+645 LILINGRPLSVNWAD

-672 GSKGGTAL
+672 GSKGGTAV

-704 IPFNFPCKPSS
+704 IPFNFPYKPAS

-725 TGNMSRI
+725 DGNMSRI

-751 DLDITPRVITPN
+751 DLEITPKVITPN
-763 ESATVRLKVTNTG
+763 QKATVRLKVTNTG

-787 IRDVLSSITTY
+787 TRDILSSVTTY

-805 QRIHLEPGEAQELSF
+805 ERIHLKPGESKEIVF
-820 TIDRKHLELL
+820 TLDRKHLELL
-830 DADMKWVVEPGDFVL
+830 NADMKWTVEPGEFAI

-858 TLTVEDYQTRAKAI
+858 ILTVEDYQARLQAL
-872 EAQKPAKRVSAS
+872 ESQNPVSPVTAS
-884 TNPEDAENVLDEK
+884 TDMENVLNVLDK
-897 INTAWQGN
+897 QKNTVWQGN
-905 KGDYITFALKNGT
+905 KGDYITFALKNGSKINE
-918 QVDKVTIAFTR
+918 VAIAFKR
-929 DNNLPAT
+929 DNGLPAE

-953 GTVSEYG
+953 GTVSQYG
-960 KLISYPFKGT
+960 ELISYPFKGT

-976 IVLNDDR
+976 ILLNDDR
-983 VSIAEVKF
+983 VGIAEVVLKE

>member
-1 MEDIFSKRKTLRT
+1 
-14 IKADTSDYFIPLFHT
+14 
-29 LAVFLSTKETIIT
+29 
-42 KRFLEHIMK
+42 MK
-51 NLIAL
+51 KLIVA
-56 TLLLGGSTLLCA
+56 TLLLGSGTLLSA
-68 QKPAKTPATYK
+68 QKTAKIPAYYK
-79 PVKSEMYRK
+79 PAKSEMYHK

-94 KNGVKDVYEDPSAPL
+94 KNGIKDIYEDPAATL
-109 EARIENLLQQM
+109 DARIENLLQQM
-120 TLDEKTCQM
+120 TLEEKTCQM

-141 DLPTP
+141 ALPTP
-146 EWKEL
+146 EWKQM

-164 NGFQQWGLPPSDN
+164 NGFQQWGLSPSDN
-177 AYVWPASRH
+177 ENVWPASRH
-186 AWALNEVQRF
+186 AWALNEIQRF

-215 GVESYRAT
+215 GVESYKAT

-288 LGIEMVRGLQHNHQV
+288 LGTEMVRGLQHNHQV
-303 AATGKHFAA
+303 AATAKHFAA

-329 MSPREVENIHIY
+329 MPPREVENIHIY

-349 AGMLGVMSSY
+349 AGLLGVMSSY
-359 NDYDGIPVQGSYYW
+359 NDYDGIPIQGSYYW
-373 LTTRLRGEMGF
+373 LTTRLRKEMGF

-398 YTKHGTAKDMKEA
+398 YTKHNTAKDMKEA

-426 RSPDPFVL
+426 RSPDSFVL

-478 DREVEK
+478 DDEVEK
-484 EENEAIAL
+484 EANEAVAL
-492 QASHESVVLLKNA
+492 QASRESIVLLKNT
-505 DELLPLDINSTKKIA
+505 DNTLPLNIDKIKKIA

-525 ANEEGYALIH
+525 ADEEGYALTH

-550 QEKTKSKAEV
+550 REKAQGKAEV

-574 ESEIIDYPLTDD
+574 ESEIMEYPLTPD

-591 DKAVE
+591 DRAAA

-622 SLDLPGRQLQLLQAI
+622 SLELPGHQLKLLQAV
-637 QATGKPVV
+637 QATGKPVI
-645 LILINGRPLSINWAD
+645 LILINGRPLSVNWAD

-672 GSKGGTAL
+672 GSKGGTAV

-704 IPFNFPCKPSS
+704 IPFNFPYKPAS

-725 TGNMSRI
+725 NGNMSRI

-751 DLDITPRVITPN
+751 DLEITPKVITPN
-763 ESATVRLKVTNTG
+763 QKATVRLKVTNTG

-787 IRDVLSSITTY
+787 TRDILSNVTTY

-805 QRIHLEPGEAQELSF
+805 ERIHLKPGESKEIVF
-820 TIDRKHLELL
+820 TLDRKHLELL
-830 DADMKWVVEPGDFVL
+830 NADMKWTVEPGEFAI

-858 TLTVEDYQTRAKAI
+858 ILTVEDYQARLQAL
-872 EAQKPAKRVSAS
+872 ESQNPVSPVTAS
-884 TNPEDAENVLDEK
+884 TDMENAPNVLDK
-897 INTAWQGN
+897 QKNTVWQGN
-905 KGDYITFALKNGT
+905 KGDYITFALKNGSKINE
-918 QVDKVTIAFTR
+918 VAIAFKR
-929 DNNLPAT
+929 DNGLPAE

-953 GTVSEYG
+953 GTVSQYG
-960 KLISYPFKGT
+960 ELISYPFKGT

-976 IVLNDDR
+976 ILLNDDR
-983 VSIAEVKF
+983 VGIAEVVLKE

>member
-1 MEDIFSKRKTLRT
+1 
-14 IKADTSDYFIPLFHT
+14 
-29 LAVFLSTKETIIT
+29 
-42 KRFLEHIMK
+42 MK

-426 RSPDPFVL
+426 RSPDSFVL

-525 ANEEGYALIH
+525 ANEEGYALTH

-672 GSKGGTAL
+672 GSKGGMAL

-763 ESATVRLKVTNTG
+763 ESATVHLKVTNTG

-905 KGDYITFALKNGT
+905 KGDYITFALKNGAK
-918 QVDKVTIAFTR
+918 VDKVAIAFTR

>member
-1 MEDIFSKRKTLRT
+1 
-14 IKADTSDYFIPLFHT
+14 
-29 LAVFLSTKETIIT
+29 
-42 KRFLEHIMK
+42 MK

-426 RSPDPFVL
+426 RSPDSFVL

-525 ANEEGYALIH
+525 ANEEGYALTH
-535 YGPLAVEVTTVLEGI
+535 YGPLAVEVTTVLESI

-905 KGDYITFALKNGT
+905 KGDYITFALKNGAK
-918 QVDKVTIAFTR
+918 VDKVAIAFTR

>member
-1 MEDIFSKRKTLRT
+1 
-14 IKADTSDYFIPLFHT
+14 
-29 LAVFLSTKETIIT
+29 
-42 KRFLEHIMK
+42 MK
-51 NLIAL
+51 KLIVA
-56 TLLLGGSTLLCA
+56 TLLLGSGTLLSA
-68 QKPAKTPATYK
+68 QKTAKIPAYYK
-79 PVKSEMYRK
+79 PAKSEMYHK

-94 KNGVKDVYEDPSAPL
+94 KNGIKDIYEDPAATL
-109 EARIENLLQQM
+109 DARIENLLQQM
-120 TLDEKTCQM
+120 TLEEKTCQM

-141 DLPTP
+141 ALPTP
-146 EWKEL
+146 EWKQM

-177 AYVWPASRH
+177 ENVWPASRH
-186 AWALNEVQRF
+186 AWALNEIQRF

-215 GVESYRAT
+215 GVESYKAT

-303 AATGKHFAA
+303 AATAKHFAA

-329 MSPREVENIHIY
+329 MPPREVENIHIY

-349 AGMLGVMSSY
+349 AGLLGVMSSY
-359 NDYDGIPVQGSYYW
+359 NDYDGIPIQGSYYW
-373 LTTRLRGEMGF
+373 LTTRLRKEMGF

-398 YTKHGTAKDMKEA
+398 YTKHNTAKDMKEA

-426 RSPDPFVL
+426 SSPDSFVL

-478 DREVEK
+478 DDEV
-484 EENEAIAL
+484 ENEANEAVAL
-492 QASHESVVLLKNA
+492 QASRESIVLLKNT
-505 DELLPLDINSTKKIA
+505 DNTLPLNIDKIKKIA

-525 ANEEGYALIH
+525 ADEEGYALTH

-550 QEKTKSKAEV
+550 REKARGKAEV
-560 LYTKGCDLVDAHWP
+560 LYTKGCNLVDAHWP
-574 ESEIIDYPLTDD
+574 ESEIMEYPLTPD

-591 DKAVE
+591 DRAAA

-622 SLDLPGRQLQLLQAI
+622 SLELPGHQLKLLQAV
-637 QATGKPVV
+637 QATGKPVI
-645 LILINGRPLSINWAD
+645 LILINGRPLSVNWAD

-672 GSKGGTAL
+672 GSKGGTAV

-704 IPFNFPCKPSS
+704 IPFNFPYKPAS

-725 TGNMSRI
+725 DGNMSRI

-751 DLDITPRVITPN
+751 DLEITPKVITP
-763 ESATVRLKVTNTG
+763 SQKATVRLKVTNTG

-787 IRDVLSSITTY
+787 TRDILSSVTTY

-805 QRIHLEPGEAQELSF
+805 ERIHLKPGESKEIVF
-820 TIDRKHLELL
+820 TLDRKHLELL
-830 DADMKWVVEPGDFVL
+830 NADMKWTVEPGEFAI

-858 TLTVEDYQTRAKAI
+858 ILTVEDYQARLQAL
-872 EAQKPAKRVSAS
+872 ESQNPVSPVTAS
-884 TNPEDAENVLDEK
+884 TDMENAPNVLDK
-897 INTAWQGN
+897 QKNTVWQGN
-905 KGDYITFALKNGT
+905 KGDYITFALKNGSKINE
-918 QVDKVTIAFTR
+918 VAIAFKR
-929 DNNLPAT
+929 DNGLPAE

-953 GTVSEYG
+953 GTVSQYG
-960 KLISYPFKGT
+960 ELISYPFKGT

-976 IVLNDDR
+976 ILLNDDR
-983 VSIAEVKF
+983 VGIAEVVLKE

>member
-1 MEDIFSKRKTLRT
+1 
-14 IKADTSDYFIPLFHT
+14 
-29 LAVFLSTKETIIT
+29 
-42 KRFLEHIMK
+42 MK
-51 NLIAL
+51 K
-56 TLLLGGSTLLCA
+56 LLLISLFLGSCATLPA
-68 QKPAKTPATYK
+68 QKTSKIPTVYK
-79 PVKSEMYRK
+79 PVRTEMYKK

-94 KNGVKDVYEDPSAPL
+94 KNDIKDVYEDPSAPID
-109 EARIENLLQQM
+109 ARIEDLLSQM
-120 TLDEKTCQM
+120 TLEEKTCQM

-146 EWKEL
+146 EWKNQ

-177 AYVWPASRH
+177 EYVWPASKH

-196 FVEDTRLGIPVDFT
+196 FIEETRLGIPTDFT

-215 GVESYRAT
+215 GVESYKAT

-235 NRELIRQVGLITGR
+235 NRQLLRQIGLITGQ

-288 LGIEMVRGLQHNHQV
+288 LGIEMVKGMQHNHQV
-303 AATGKHFAA
+303 AATGKHFIA

-329 MSPREVENIHIY
+329 MSPREVEMIHVY

-349 AGMLGVMSSY
+349 AGLLGVMSSY
-359 NDYDGIPVQGSYYW
+359 NDYDGFPIQSSYYW
-373 LTTRLRGEMGF
+373 LTTRLRGDMGF

-411 VRQSVEAGLNVRCTF
+411 VRQSVEAGLNIRCTF
-426 RSPDPFVL
+426 RSPDSYVL

-441 EGGLSEEVIND
+441 EGGLSEEIIND

-463 IGLFDAPYQTDLAGA
+463 VGLFDHPYQTDLKGA
-478 DREVEK
+478 DEEVEK
-484 EENEAIAL
+484 ASNEEIAL
-492 QASHESVVLLKNA
+492 QASRESIVLLKN
-505 DELLPLDINSTKKIA
+505 DKNVLPLNASTIKKIA

-525 ANEEGYALIH
+525 ADEHSYALTH
-535 YGPLAVEVTTVLEGI
+535 YGPLAVEVTSVLKGI
-550 QEKTKSKAEV
+550 QEKLGGKAEV
-560 LYTKGCDLVDAHWP
+560 LYTKGCELVDANWP
-574 ESEIIDYPLTDD
+574 ESELMEYPLSEN
-586 EQAEI
+586 EQEEI
-591 DKAVE
+591 EKAVSQTK
-596 NARQADVAVVVLGGG
+596 QADVAVVVLGGG
-611 QRTCGENKSRT
+611 QRTCGENKSRS
-622 SLDLPGRQLQLLQAI
+622 SLALPGRQLDLLKAVV
-637 QATGKPVV
+637 ATGKPVV
-645 LILINGRPLSINWAD
+645 LVLINGRPLSINWAD

-672 GSKGGTAL
+672 GSKGGKAV
-680 ADILFGDYNP
+680 ADVLFGDYNP

-715 QIDGGKNPGP
+715 QIDGGKNPGLN
-725 TGNMSRI
+725 GNMSRV

-738 FGYGLSY
+738 FGFGLSY

-751 DLDITPRVITPN
+751 DLKISPAIITPN
-763 ESATVRLKVTNTG
+763 QKTYVTCKVTNTG

-787 IRDVLSSITTY
+787 VRDVLSSVTTY

-805 QRIHLEPGEAQELSF
+805 ERVHLKPGETKEITF
-820 TIDRKHLELL
+820 PIDRKALELL
-830 DADMKWVVEPGDFVL
+830 NADMHWVVEPGEFTL
-845 MAGASSEDIRLNG
+845 MIGASSTDIRLNG
-858 TLTVEDYQTRAKAI
+858 TLTVSGYGDNVISKNTKDDSPI
-872 EAQKPAKRVSAS
+872 SAS
-884 TNPEDAENVLDEK
+884 TNQGTVNHVIDNDLSTFWE
-897 INTAWQGN
+897 GN
-905 KGDYITFALKNGT
+905 KGDYITFALENEAKINSISIT
-918 QVDKVTIAFTR
+918 FNRENKVST
-929 DNNLPAT
+929 D
-936 FEIQLSG
+936 FEIQLSS

-953 GTVSEYG
+953 GTIDTYSRP
-960 KLISYPFKGT
+960 LTFNFKET
-970 TASDLR
+970 IASDLR
-976 IVLNDDR
+976 IVLGSDR
-983 VSIAEVKF
+983 VGIAEVKLPQLRKN

>member
-1 MEDIFSKRKTLRT
+1 
-14 IKADTSDYFIPLFHT
+14 
-29 LAVFLSTKETIIT
+29 
-42 KRFLEHIMK
+42 MK
-51 NLIAL
+51 KLIVA
-56 TLLLGGSTLLCA
+56 TLLLGSGTLLSA
-68 QKPAKTPATYK
+68 QKTAKIPAYYK
-79 PVKSEMYRK
+79 PAKSEMYHK

-94 KNGVKDVYEDPSAPL
+94 KNGIKDIYEDPAATL
-109 EARIENLLQQM
+109 DARIENLLQQM
-120 TLDEKTCQM
+120 TLEERTCQM

-141 DLPTP
+141 ALPTP
-146 EWKEL
+146 EWKQM

-177 AYVWPASRH
+177 ENVWPASRH
-186 AWALNEVQRF
+186 AWALNEIQRF

-215 GVESYRAT
+215 GVESYKAT

-303 AATGKHFAA
+303 AATAKHFAA

-329 MSPREVENIHIY
+329 MPPREVENIHIY

-349 AGMLGVMSSY
+349 AGLLGVMSSY
-359 NDYDGIPVQGSYYW
+359 NDYDGIPIQGSYYW
-373 LTTRLRGEMGF
+373 LTTRLRKEMGF

-398 YTKHGTAKDMKEA
+398 YTKHNTAKDMKEA

-426 RSPDPFVL
+426 RSPDSFVL

-478 DREVEK
+478 DDEV
-484 EENEAIAL
+484 ENEANEAVAL
-492 QASHESVVLLKNA
+492 QASRESIVLLKNT
-505 DELLPLDINSTKKIA
+505 DNTLPLNIDKIKKIA

-525 ANEEGYALIH
+525 ADEEGYALTH
-535 YGPLAVEVTTVLEGI
+535 YGPLAVEVTTGLEGI
-550 QEKTKSKAEV
+550 REKAQGKAEV

-574 ESEIIDYPLTDD
+574 ESEIMEYPLTPD

-591 DKAVE
+591 DRAAA

-622 SLDLPGRQLQLLQAI
+622 SLELPGHQLKLLQAV
-637 QATGKPVV
+637 QATGKPVI
-645 LILINGRPLSINWAD
+645 LILINGRPLSVNWAD

-672 GSKGGTAL
+672 GSKGGTAV

-704 IPFNFPCKPSS
+704 IPFNFPYKPAS

-725 TGNMSRI
+725 DGNMSRI

-751 DLDITPRVITPN
+751 DLEITPKVITPN
-763 ESATVRLKVTNTG
+763 QKATVRLKVTNTG

-787 IRDVLSSITTY
+787 TRDILSSVTTY

-805 QRIHLEPGEAQELSF
+805 ERIHLKPGESKEIVF
-820 TIDRKHLELL
+820 TLDRKHLELL
-830 DADMKWVVEPGDFVL
+830 NADMKWTVEPGEFAI

-858 TLTVEDYQTRAKAI
+858 ILTVEDYQARLQAL
-872 EAQKPAKRVSAS
+872 ESQNPVSPVTAS
-884 TNPEDAENVLDEK
+884 TDMENAPNVLDK
-897 INTAWQGN
+897 QKNTVWQGN
-905 KGDYITFALKNGT
+905 KGDYITFALKNGSKINE
-918 QVDKVTIAFTR
+918 VAIAFKR
-929 DNNLPAT
+929 DNGLPAE

-953 GTVSEYG
+953 GTVSQYG
-960 KLISYPFKGT
+960 ELISYPFKGT

-976 IVLNDDR
+976 ILLNDDR
-983 VSIAEVKF
+983 VGIAEVVLKE

>member
-1 MEDIFSKRKTLRT
+1 
-14 IKADTSDYFIPLFHT
+14 
-29 LAVFLSTKETIIT
+29 
-42 KRFLEHIMK
+42 MK
-51 NLIAL
+51 KLIVA
-56 TLLLGGSTLLCA
+56 TLLLGSGTLLSA
-68 QKPAKTPATYK
+68 QKTTKVPAHYK

-94 KNGVKDVYEDPSAPL
+94 KNGVKDIYEDPAATL
-109 EARIENLLQQM
+109 DDRIENLLQQM
-120 TLDEKTCQM
+120 TLEEKTCQM

-146 EWKEL
+146 EWKQM

-177 AYVWPASRH
+177 ENVWPASRH

-215 GVESYRAT
+215 GVESYKAT

-303 AATGKHFAA
+303 AATAKHFAA

-317 GAREGMARVDPQ
+317 GAREGMSRVDPQ

-349 AGMLGVMSSY
+349 AGLLGIMSSY

-373 LTTRLRGEMGF
+373 LTTRLRQEMGF

-398 YTKHGTAKDMKEA
+398 YTKHNTAKDMKEA

-426 RSPDPFVL
+426 RSPDSFVL

-463 IGLFDAPYQTDLAGA
+463 IGLFDSPYQTDLAGA
-478 DREVEK
+478 DNEVEK
-484 EENEAIAL
+484 AANEAVAL
-492 QASHESVVLLKNA
+492 QASRESVVLLKNA
-505 DELLPLDINSTKKIA
+505 DNTLPLNIDKIKKIA

-525 ANEEGYALIH
+525 ADEEGYALTH

-550 QEKTKSKAEV
+550 REKVQGKAEV

-574 ESEIIDYPLTDD
+574 ESEIIEYPLTPD

-591 DKAVE
+591 DRAAA

-622 SLDLPGRQLQLLQAI
+622 SLELPGRQLKLLQAV

-645 LILINGRPLSINWAD
+645 LVLINGRPLSVNWAD

-672 GSKGGTAL
+672 GSKGGTAV

-704 IPFNFPCKPSS
+704 IPFNFSCKPAS
-715 QIDGGKNPGP
+715 QIDGGKNPGAD
-725 TGNMSRI
+725 GNMSRI

-751 DLDITPRVITPN
+751 DLEISPKVITPDQK
-763 ESATVRLKVTNTG
+763 ATVRLKVTNTG

-787 IRDVLSSITTY
+787 TRDILSSITTY

-805 QRIHLEPGEAQELSF
+805 ERIRLKPGETKEVTF
-820 TIDRKHLELL
+820 TLDRKHLELL
-830 DADMKWVVEPGDFVL
+830 NADMKWIVEPGEFAI

-858 TLTVEDYQTRAKAI
+858 ILTVEDYRSRLHAL
-872 EAQKPAKRVSAS
+872 ESQKPVSPVTAS
-884 TNPEDAENVLDEK
+884 TDMENAPNVLDGK
-897 INTAWQGN
+897 ISTVWQGN
-905 KGDYITFALKNGT
+905 KGDYITFALKNGAK
-918 QVDKVTIAFTR
+918 VDEVSIAFKR
-929 DNNLPAT
+929 DNKLPAE

-953 GTVSEYG
+953 GTVSQYEQ
-960 KLISYPFKGT
+960 LIPYSFKGT

-983 VSIAEVKF
+983 VGIAEVVLKE

>member
-1 MEDIFSKRKTLRT
+1 
-14 IKADTSDYFIPLFHT
+14 
-29 LAVFLSTKETIIT
+29 
-42 KRFLEHIMK
+42 MK

-426 RSPDPFVL
+426 RSPDSFVL

-525 ANEEGYALIH
+525 ANEEGYALTH

-830 DADMKWVVEPGDFVL
+830 DTDMKWVVEPGDFVL

-905 KGDYITFALKNGT
+905 KGDYITFALKNGAK
-918 QVDKVTIAFTR
+918 VDKVAIAFTR

>member
-1 MEDIFSKRKTLRT
+1 
-14 IKADTSDYFIPLFHT
+14 
-29 LAVFLSTKETIIT
+29 
-42 KRFLEHIMK
+42 MK
-51 NLIAL
+51 KLIVA
-56 TLLLGGSTLLCA
+56 TLLLGSGTL
-68 QKPAKTPATYK
+68 
-79 PVKSEMYRK
+79 SEMYHK

-94 KNGVKDVYEDPSAPL
+94 KNGIKDIYEDPAAIL
-109 EARIENLLQQM
+109 DARIENLLQQM
-120 TLDEKTCQM
+120 TLEEKTCQM

-141 DLPTP
+141 ALPTP
-146 EWKEL
+146 EWKQM

-177 AYVWPASRH
+177 ENVWPASRH
-186 AWALNEVQRF
+186 AWALNEIQRF

-215 GVESYRAT
+215 GVESYKAT

-303 AATGKHFAA
+303 AATAKHFAA

-329 MSPREVENIHIY
+329 MPPREVENIHIY

-349 AGMLGVMSSY
+349 AGLLGVMSSY
-359 NDYDGIPVQGSYYW
+359 NDYDGLPIQGSYYW
-373 LTTRLRGEMGF
+373 LTTRLRKEMGF

-398 YTKHGTAKDMKEA
+398 YTKHNTAKDMKEA

-426 RSPDPFVL
+426 RSPDSFVL

-478 DREVEK
+478 DDEVEK
-484 EENEAIAL
+484 EANEAVAL
-492 QASHESVVLLKNA
+492 QASRESIVLLKNT
-505 DELLPLDINSTKKIA
+505 DNTLPLNIDKIKKIA

-525 ANEEGYALIH
+525 ADEEGYALTH

-550 QEKTKSKAEV
+550 REKAQGKAEV
-560 LYTKGCDLVDAHWP
+560 LYIKGCDLVDAHWP
-574 ESEIIDYPLTDD
+574 ESEIMEYPLTPD

-591 DKAVE
+591 DRAAA

-622 SLDLPGRQLQLLQAI
+622 SLELPGHQLKLLQAV
-637 QATGKPVV
+637 QATGKPVI
-645 LILINGRPLSINWAD
+645 LILINGRPLSVNWAD

-672 GSKGGTAL
+672 GSKGGTAV

-704 IPFNFPCKPSS
+704 IPFNFPYKPAS

-725 TGNMSRI
+725 DGNMSRI

-751 DLDITPRVITPN
+751 DLEITPKVITPN
-763 ESATVRLKVTNTG
+763 QKAIVRLKVTNTG

-787 IRDVLSSITTY
+787 TRDILSSVTTY

-805 QRIHLEPGEAQELSF
+805 ERIHLKPGESKEIVF
-820 TIDRKHLELL
+820 TLDRKHLELL
-830 DADMKWVVEPGDFVL
+830 NADMKWTVEPGEFAI

-858 TLTVEDYQTRAKAI
+858 ILTVEDYQARLQAL
-872 EAQKPAKRVSAS
+872 ESQNPVSPVTAS
-884 TNPEDAENVLDEK
+884 TDMENVLNVLDK
-897 INTAWQGN
+897 QKNTVWQGN
-905 KGDYITFALKNGT
+905 KGDYITFALKNGSKINE
-918 QVDKVTIAFTR
+918 VAIAFKR
-929 DNNLPAT
+929 DNGLPAE

-953 GTVSEYG
+953 GTVSQYG
-960 KLISYPFKGT
+960 ELISYPFKGT

-976 IVLNDDR
+976 ILLNDDR
-983 VSIAEVKF
+983 VGIAEVVLKE

>member
-1 MEDIFSKRKTLRT
+1 
-14 IKADTSDYFIPLFHT
+14 
-29 LAVFLSTKETIIT
+29 
-42 KRFLEHIMK
+42 MK

-426 RSPDPFVL
+426 RSPDSFVL

-525 ANEEGYALIH
+525 ANEEGYALTH

-550 QEKTKSKAEV
+550 QEKTKGKAEV

-596 NARQADVAVVVLGGG
+596 NARQADVAIVVLGGG

-918 QVDKVTIAFTR
+918 QVDKVAIAFTR

-976 IVLNDDR
+976 IVLNDDC
-983 VSIAEVKF
+983 VGVAEVEF

>member
-1 MEDIFSKRKTLRT
+1 
-14 IKADTSDYFIPLFHT
+14 
-29 LAVFLSTKETIIT
+29 
-42 KRFLEHIMK
+42 MK

-426 RSPDPFVL
+426 RSPDSFVL

-525 ANEEGYALIH
+525 ANEEGYALTH

-738 FGYGLSY
+738 LGYGLSY

-943 GGGQFLTVYS
+943 GGGQFLTIYS

>member
-1 MEDIFSKRKTLRT
+1 
-14 IKADTSDYFIPLFHT
+14 
-29 LAVFLSTKETIIT
+29 
-42 KRFLEHIMK
+42 MK
-51 NLIAL
+51 KLIVA
-56 TLLLGGSTLLCA
+56 TLLLGSGTLLSA
-68 QKPAKTPATYK
+68 QKTAKIPAYYK
-79 PVKSEMYRK
+79 PAKSEMYHK

-94 KNGVKDVYEDPSAPL
+94 KNGIKDIYEDPAATL
-109 EARIENLLQQM
+109 DARIENLLQQM
-120 TLDEKTCQM
+120 TLEEKTCQM

-141 DLPTP
+141 ALPTP
-146 EWKEL
+146 EWKQM

-177 AYVWPASRH
+177 ENVWPASRH
-186 AWALNEVQRF
+186 AWALNEIQRF

-215 GVESYRAT
+215 GVESYKAT

-288 LGIEMVRGLQHNHQV
+288 LGIEMVRGLQHNHKV
-303 AATGKHFAA
+303 AATAKHFAA

-329 MSPREVENIHIY
+329 MPPREVENIHIY

-349 AGMLGVMSSY
+349 AGLLGVMSSY
-359 NDYDGIPVQGSYYW
+359 NDYDGIPIQGSYYW
-373 LTTRLRGEMGF
+373 LTTRLRKEMGF

-398 YTKHGTAKDMKEA
+398 YTKHNTAKDMKEA

-426 RSPDPFVL
+426 RSPDSFVL

-478 DREVEK
+478 DDEVEK
-484 EENEAIAL
+484 EANEAVAL
-492 QASHESVVLLKNA
+492 QASRESIVLLKNT
-505 DELLPLDINSTKKIA
+505 DNTLPLNIDKIKKIA

-525 ANEEGYALIH
+525 ADEEGYALTH

-550 QEKTKSKAEV
+550 REKAQGKAEV
-560 LYTKGCDLVDAHWP
+560 LYTKGCNLVDAHWP
-574 ESEIIDYPLTDD
+574 ESEIMEYPLTPD
-586 EQAEI
+586 EQTEI
-591 DKAVE
+591 DRAAA

-622 SLDLPGRQLQLLQAI
+622 SLELPGHQLKLLQAV
-637 QATGKPVV
+637 QATGKPVI
-645 LILINGRPLSINWAD
+645 LILINGRPLSVNWAD

-672 GSKGGTAL
+672 GSKGGTAV

-704 IPFNFPCKPSS
+704 IPFNFPYKPAS

-725 TGNMSRI
+725 DGNMSRI

-751 DLDITPRVITPN
+751 DLEITPKVITPN
-763 ESATVRLKVTNTG
+763 QKATVRLKVTNTG

-787 IRDVLSSITTY
+787 TRDILSSVTTY

-805 QRIHLEPGEAQELSF
+805 ERIHLKPGESKEIVF
-820 TIDRKHLELL
+820 TLDRKHLELL
-830 DADMKWVVEPGDFVL
+830 NADMKWTVEPGEFAI

-858 TLTVEDYQTRAKAI
+858 ILTVEDYQARLQAL
-872 EAQKPAKRVSAS
+872 ESQNPVSPVTAS
-884 TNPEDAENVLDEK
+884 TDMENAPNVLDK
-897 INTAWQGN
+897 QKNTVWQGN
-905 KGDYITFALKNGT
+905 KGDYITFALKNGSKINE
-918 QVDKVTIAFTR
+918 VAIAFKR
-929 DNNLPAT
+929 DNGLPAE

-953 GTVSEYG
+953 GTVSQYG
-960 KLISYPFKGT
+960 ELISYPFKGT

-976 IVLNDDR
+976 ILLNDDR
-983 VSIAEVKF
+983 VGIAEVVLKE

>member
-1 MEDIFSKRKTLRT
+1 
-14 IKADTSDYFIPLFHT
+14 
-29 LAVFLSTKETIIT
+29 
-42 KRFLEHIMK
+42 MK
-51 NLIAL
+51 KLIVA
-56 TLLLGGSTLLCA
+56 TLLLGSGTLLSA
-68 QKPAKTPATYK
+68 QKTAKIPAYYK
-79 PVKSEMYRK
+79 PAKSEMYHK

-94 KNGVKDVYEDPSAPL
+94 KNGIKDIYEDPAATL
-109 EARIENLLQQM
+109 DARIENLLQQM
-120 TLDEKTCQM
+120 TLEEKTCQM

-141 DLPTP
+141 ALPTP
-146 EWKEL
+146 EWKQM

-164 NGFQQWGLPPSDN
+164 NGFQQWGLSPSDN
-177 AYVWPASRH
+177 ENVWPASRH
-186 AWALNEVQRF
+186 AWALNEIQRF

-215 GVESYRAT
+215 GVESYKAT

-288 LGIEMVRGLQHNHQV
+288 LGTEMVRGLQHNHQV
-303 AATGKHFAA
+303 AATAKHFAA

-329 MSPREVENIHIY
+329 MPPREVENIHIY

-349 AGMLGVMSSY
+349 AGLLGVMSSY
-359 NDYDGIPVQGSYYW
+359 NDYDGIPIQGSYYW
-373 LTTRLRGEMGF
+373 LTTRLRKEMGF

-398 YTKHGTAKDMKEA
+398 YTKHNTAKDMKEA

-426 RSPDPFVL
+426 RSPDSFVL

-478 DREVEK
+478 DDEVEK
-484 EENEAIAL
+484 EANEAVAL
-492 QASHESVVLLKNA
+492 QASRESIVLLKNT
-505 DELLPLDINSTKKIA
+505 DNTLPLNIDKIKKIA

-525 ANEEGYALIH
+525 ADEEGYALTH

-550 QEKTKSKAEV
+550 REKAQGKAEV

-574 ESEIIDYPLTDD
+574 ESEIMEYPLTPD

-591 DKAVE
+591 DRAAA

-622 SLDLPGRQLQLLQAI
+622 SLELPGHQLKLLQAV
-637 QATGKPVV
+637 QATGKPVI
-645 LILINGRPLSINWAD
+645 LILINGRPLSVNWAD

-672 GSKGGTAL
+672 GSKGGTAV

-704 IPFNFPCKPSS
+704 IPFNFPYKPAS

-725 TGNMSRI
+725 NGNMSRI

-751 DLDITPRVITPN
+751 DLEITPKVITPN
-763 ESATVRLKVTNTG
+763 QKATVRLKVTNTG

-787 IRDVLSSITTY
+787 TRDILSSVTTY

-805 QRIHLEPGEAQELSF
+805 ERIHLKPGESKEIVF
-820 TIDRKHLELL
+820 TLDRKHLELL
-830 DADMKWVVEPGDFVL
+830 NADMKWTVEPGEFAI
-845 MAGASSEDIRLNG
+845 MAGASPEDIRLNG
-858 TLTVEDYQTRAKAI
+858 ILTVEDYQARLQAL
-872 EAQKPAKRVSAS
+872 ESQNPVSPVTAS
-884 TNPEDAENVLDEK
+884 TDMENAPNVLDK
-897 INTAWQGN
+897 QKNTVWQGN
-905 KGDYITFALKNGT
+905 KGDYITFALKNGSKINE
-918 QVDKVTIAFTR
+918 VAIAFKR
-929 DNNLPAT
+929 DNGLPAE

-953 GTVSEYG
+953 GTVSQYG
-960 KLISYPFKGT
+960 ELISYPFKGT

-976 IVLNDDR
+976 ILLNDDR
-983 VSIAEVKF
+983 VGIAEVVLKE

>member
-1 MEDIFSKRKTLRT
+1 
-14 IKADTSDYFIPLFHT
+14 
-29 LAVFLSTKETIIT
+29 
-42 KRFLEHIMK
+42 MK

-303 AATGKHFAA
+303 SATGKHFAA

-426 RSPDPFVL
+426 RSPDSFVL

-525 ANEEGYALIH
+525 ANEEGYALTH

-550 QEKTKSKAEV
+550 QEKTKGKAEV

-905 KGDYITFALKNGT
+905 KGDYITFALKNGAK
-918 QVDKVTIAFTR
+918 VDKVAIAFTR

>member
-94 KNGVKDVYEDPSAPL
+94 KNGVKDVYEAPSAPL

-426 RSPDPFVL
+426 RLPDSFVL

-478 DREVEK
+478 DHEVEK

-492 QASHESVVLLKNA
+492 QASRESIVLLKNA
-505 DELLPLDINSTKKIA
+505 GELLPLDINSIKKIA

-525 ANEEGYALIH
+525 ANEEGYALTH

-550 QEKTKSKAEV
+550 QEKTKGKAEV

-704 IPFNFPCKPSS
+704 IPFNFPWKPSS

-820 TIDRKHLELL
+820 TIDHKHLELL
-830 DADMKWVVEPGDFVL
+830 DTDMKWVVEPGDFVL

-884 TNPEDAENVLDEK
+884 TNLEDAENVLDEK

-905 KGDYITFALKNGT
+905 KGDYITFALKNGAK
-918 QVDKVTIAFTR
+918 VDKVAIAFTR

>member
-1 MEDIFSKRKTLRT
+1 
-14 IKADTSDYFIPLFHT
+14 
-29 LAVFLSTKETIIT
+29 
-42 KRFLEHIMK
+42 MK
-51 NLIAL
+51 KLIVA
-56 TLLLGGSTLLCA
+56 TLLLGSGTLLSA
-68 QKPAKTPATYK
+68 QKTAKIPAYYK
-79 PVKSEMYRK
+79 PAKSEMYHK

-94 KNGVKDVYEDPSAPL
+94 KNGIKDIYEDPAATL
-109 EARIENLLQQM
+109 DARIENLLQQM
-120 TLDEKTCQM
+120 TLEEKTCQM

-141 DLPTP
+141 ALPTP
-146 EWKEL
+146 EWKQM

-177 AYVWPASRH
+177 ENVWPASRH
-186 AWALNEVQRF
+186 AWALNEIQRF

-215 GVESYRAT
+215 GVESYKAT

-303 AATGKHFAA
+303 AATAKHFAA

-329 MSPREVENIHIY
+329 MPPREVENIHIY

-349 AGMLGVMSSY
+349 AGLLGVMSSY
-359 NDYDGIPVQGSYYW
+359 NDYDGIPIQGSYYW
-373 LTTRLRGEMGF
+373 LTTRLRKEMGF

-398 YTKHGTAKDMKEA
+398 YTKHNTAKDMKEA

-426 RSPDPFVL
+426 RSPDSFVL

-478 DREVEK
+478 DDEV
-484 EENEAIAL
+484 ENEANEAVAL
-492 QASHESVVLLKNA
+492 QASRESIVLLKNT
-505 DELLPLDINSTKKIA
+505 DNTLPLNIDKIKKIA

-525 ANEEGYALIH
+525 ADEEGYALTH

-550 QEKTKSKAEV
+550 REKAQGKAEV

-574 ESEIIDYPLTDD
+574 ESEIMEYPLTPD

-591 DKAVE
+591 DRAAA

-622 SLDLPGRQLQLLQAI
+622 SLELPGHQLKLLQAV
-637 QATGKPVV
+637 QATGKPVI
-645 LILINGRPLSINWAD
+645 LILINGRPLSVNWAD

-672 GSKGGTAL
+672 GSKGGTAV
-680 ADILFGDYNP
+680 ADILFGNYNP

-704 IPFNFPCKPSS
+704 IPFNFPYKPAS

-725 TGNMSRI
+725 DGNMSRI

-751 DLDITPRVITPN
+751 DLEITPKVITPN
-763 ESATVRLKVTNTG
+763 QKATVRLKVTNTG

-787 IRDVLSSITTY
+787 TRDILSSVTTY

-805 QRIHLEPGEAQELSF
+805 ERIHLKPGESKEIVF
-820 TIDRKHLELL
+820 TLDRKHLELL
-830 DADMKWVVEPGDFVL
+830 NADMKWTVEPGEFAI

-858 TLTVEDYQTRAKAI
+858 ILTVEDYQARLQAL
-872 EAQKPAKRVSAS
+872 ESQNPVSPVTAS
-884 TNPEDAENVLDEK
+884 TDMENAPNVLDK
-897 INTAWQGN
+897 QKNTVWQGN
-905 KGDYITFALKNGT
+905 KGDYITFALKNGSKINE
-918 QVDKVTIAFTR
+918 VAIAFKR
-929 DNNLPAT
+929 DNGLPAE

-953 GTVSEYG
+953 GTVSQYG
-960 KLISYPFKGT
+960 ELISYPFKGT

-976 IVLNDDR
+976 ILLNDDR
-983 VSIAEVKF
+983 VGIAEVVLKE

>member
-1 MEDIFSKRKTLRT
+1 MRR
-14 IKADTSDYFIPLFHT
+14 
-29 LAVFLSTKETIIT
+29 
-42 KRFLEHIMK
+42 
-51 NLIAL
+51 LIVM
-56 TLLLGGSTLLCA
+56 TLLLSGGTLLLQA
-68 QKPAKTPATYK
+68 QKTAKVPATYK

-94 KNGVKDVYEDPSAPL
+94 KNGVKDVYEDPAAPL
-109 EARIENLLQQM
+109 DARIEDLLQQM
-120 TLDEKTCQM
+120 TLEEKTCQM

-146 EWKEL
+146 EWKGM

-177 AYVWPASRH
+177 ENVWPASRH

-196 FVEDTRLGIPVDFT
+196 FVEETRLGIPVDFT

-235 NRELIRQVGLITGR
+235 NRELIHKVGLVTGR
-249 EARMLGYTNVYAPI
+249 EARMLGYTNIYAPI

-288 LGIEMVRGLQHNHQV
+288 LGIEMVRGLQHNRQV

-317 GAREGMARVDPQ
+317 GAREGMARLDPQ
-329 MSPREVENIHIY
+329 IPPREVENIHIY
-341 PFKRVIRE
+341 PFKRVIKE

-426 RSPDPFVL
+426 RSPDSFVL

-441 EGGLSEEVIND
+441 EGGLSEDVIDD

-463 IGLFDAPYQTDLAGA
+463 TGLFDAPYQTDLAGA

-484 EENEAIAL
+484 EENEAVAL
-492 QASHESVVLLKNA
+492 QASRESVVLLKN
-505 DELLPLDINSTKKIA
+505 DGELLPLDINSIKKIA

-525 ANEEGYALIH
+525 ANEEGYALTH

-550 QEKTKSKAEV
+550 QEKTEGKAEV
-560 LYTKGCDLVDAHWP
+560 LYAKGCDLVDAHWP
-574 ESEIIDYPLTDD
+574 ESEIIDYPLTEE
-586 EQAEI
+586 EQREI

-596 NARQADVAVVVLGGG
+596 NARQSDIAVVVLGGG
-611 QRTCGENKSRT
+611 QRTCGENKSRS

-645 LILINGRPLSINWAD
+645 LILINGRPVSINWAN

-725 TGNMSRI
+725 DGNMSRI

-751 DLDITPRVITPN
+751 GLDITPKVITPN

-787 IRDVLSSITTY
+787 IRDILSSITTY

-805 QRIHLEPGEAQELSF
+805 ERIHLEPGETKELSF

-830 DADMKWVVEPGDFVL
+830 DANMKWIVEPGDFVL

-858 TLTVEDYQTRAKAI
+858 TLTVEDYQMRAKAI

-884 TNPEDAENVLDEK
+884 TNQKDAENVLDGK
-897 INTAWQGN
+897 INTVWQGN
-905 KGDYITFALKNGT
+905 KGDYITFALKNGAKT
-918 QVDKVTIAFTR
+918 DKVAIAFTR
-929 DNNLPAT
+929 DNHLPAT

-983 VSIAEVKF
+983 VGVAEVKF